1 MFTFSKASGS
11 ASIIESRSDA
21 ENLCDAIKVWATS
34 NKQPVV
40 QVCKSWSEEGWRIHA
55 KMKNGWLMDVI
66 VHQYAFG
73 R

>member
-40 QVCKSWSEEGWRIHA
+40 QVCKSWSE
-55 KMKNGWLMDVI
+55 
-66 VHQYAFG
+66 
-73 R
+73 